1 MVVNPCLALYIL
13 NYWNSSTAF
22 KISLHR
28 RVHTGKV
35 RTDSTTIKTKTKATT
50 STLRNPKQN
59 NTWTENVKE
68 KQPKSKRLR
77 RRRHHHHLFPL
88 FYAFIAIYVIL
99 MNDTFLCL
107 AYLFFMWLSFPLPT
121 THLLSSLSSGWNC
134 DSELLLSK
142 NIHVSVCLYTSLSDT
157 LK

>member
-1 MVVNPCLALYIL
+1 M
-13 NYWNSSTAF
+13 
-22 KISLHR
+22 HR

-35 RTDSTTIKTKTKATT
+35 RTDSTTIKTKTKTKATT

-68 KQPKSKRLR
+68 KQPKSKRL
-77 RRRHHHHLFPL
+77 RRHHHHLFPL